1 MKQYVQKNVSDIN
14 LEDPFV
20 EYEGKDTTCEQ
31 MFFTGGRK
39 RESLNGLWHYAI
51 DQYETC
57 IRQHWFEER
66 YFDAAGNSMPV
77 DFSFDEWPV
86 MKLPCCWNM
95 QEEKLFLYESSM
107 VFTRKFTFA
116 AGEKERVFLRIGAA
130 NYLCRVFLNKK
141 YIGMHRGGSTPM
153 FFDVTDA
160 LEKNNRILL
169 AVDATRRP
177 EQVPTENTDWFNYG
191 GVYRDI
197 ELFRVPESYIK
208 DFRIFLVN
216 DGEMDK
222 IRAEVTLSDTSDAE
236 AKLSI
241 PELGIEKVITVKGG
255 KGSITCKASPTL
267 WTPEAPKLYDVK
279 LAAAFDAVADTVG
292 FRTISVQG
300 RDILLN
306 GKKIFLRGISCHED
320 SVKTGKALST
330 EECEKAVSDAKEL
343 GCNFMRLAHYPH
355 TEAMAKAADRLG
367 ILLWE
372 EIPVYWA
379 IRFRN
384 PKVYANARNQLLELI
399 RRDFNRASVIIWSVG
414 NENLDSDERLSFM
427 KRLAESAHREDKTR
441 LVSAA
446 CLVSAEKNAIADR
459 LAEYLDVIGLNEYY
473 GWYAPDFSKLPE
485 LFVNSDPTKPV
496 IITECGADALSG
508 HHGSLS
514 DKGTEEYQAEIYEKQ
529 TAAIRAIPYVKGMTP
544 WILYDFRCP
553 RRASVIQNYFNRK
566 GLIADDRQTKKMA
579 YYVLQRFYR
588 EKAEEAEAGK

>member
-1 MKQYVQKNVSDIN
+1 
-14 LEDPFV
+14 
-20 EYEGKDTTCEQ
+20 
-31 MFFTGGRK
+31 
-39 RESLNGLWHYAI
+39 
-51 DQYETC
+51 
-57 IRQHWFEER
+57 
-66 YFDAAGNSMPV
+66 
-77 DFSFDEWPV
+77 
-86 MKLPCCWNM
+86 
-95 QEEKLFLYESSM
+95 
-107 VFTRKFTFA
+107 
-116 AGEKERVFLRIGAA
+116 
-130 NYLCRVFLNKK
+130 
-141 YIGMHRGGSTPM
+141 M

-177 EQVPTENTDWFNYG
+177 EQVPTENKDWFNFG

-197 ELFRVPESYIK
+197 DLFRVPETYIK

-216 DGEMDK
+216 DGKLDK
-222 IRAEVTLSDTSDAE
+222 IRAEVTLSEKTDAE
-236 AKLSI
+236 GKLRIDAPLSV
-241 PELGIEKVITVKGG
+241 EKNVEIKNGR
-255 KGSITCKASPTL
+255 GSVTFKASPEL
-267 WTPEAPKLYDVK
+267 WTPEDPKLYDVT
-279 LAAAFDAVADTVG
+279 LETAADSVSDTVG
-292 FRTISVQG
+292 FRTISVQE

-320 SVKTGKALST
+320 SVKTGKAVTT
-330 EECEKAVSDAKEL
+330 EECEKAILDAKDL

-355 TEAMAKAADRLG
+355 TEAMAKAADCLG

-384 PKVYANARNQLLELI
+384 PKVYANARNQLLEMI

-427 KRLAESAHREDKTR
+427 RRLAESAHKEDKTR

-508 HHGSLS
+508 HHGSLT

-529 TAAIRAIPYVKGMTP
+529 TETIRAIPYVKGMTP
-544 WILYDFRCP
+544 WILYDFHCP

-566 GLIADDRQTKKMA
+566 GLIADDRKTRKLA

-588 EKAEEAEAGK
+588 EKAREQDVDI